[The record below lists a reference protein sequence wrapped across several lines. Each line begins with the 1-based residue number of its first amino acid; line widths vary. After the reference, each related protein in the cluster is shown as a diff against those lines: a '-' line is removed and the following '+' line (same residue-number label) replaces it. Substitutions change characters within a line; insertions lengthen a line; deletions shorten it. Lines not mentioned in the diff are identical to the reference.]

1 MAVARTKLATTNGSQ
16 IDAARIWLGSAGEL
30 VIASEL
36 MLRGWGVYNQMIPDN
51 SDPFDIIATKGG
63 KLIRIQVKTTGQL
76 QRGGRMP
83 KYVIGCR
90 KRAGKGE
97 YAKLT
102 HKDCDFVVAYVYER
116 GWILVVP
123 VEVFQSQTFGVYVRK
138 DGSAAGKYTKYL
150 DAWELLDKKTPTSR
164 SRWE

>member
-1 MAVARTKLATTNGSQ
+1 MAVARAKLATTNGSQ
-16 IDAARIWLGSAGEL
+16 IDAARIRLGSAGEL

-51 SDPFDIIATKGG
+51 SDPFDIIASKGG
-63 KLIRIQVKTTGQL
+63 KLLRIQVKTTGQL
-76 QRGGRMP
+76 QSGGRMP

-90 KRAGKGE
+90 KRAGNGGHT
-97 YAKLT
+97 KLT
-102 HKDCDFVVAYVYER
+102 RKDCDFVVAYVYER

-138 DGSAAGKYTKYL
+138 DGSAAGKYVKYL